1 MAKVKLENTSDA
13 AIYLPLVEFDA
24 QKKPIYSNKFATV
37 PRQKKE
43 EILEEATGEKH
54 TRTTFGTVEVDAE
67 QWDRLKQDKVVMT
80 YLSSG
85 RLRVAG
91 SAGPPPAASPPAGGK
106 AQR

>member
-24 QKKPIYSNKFATV
+24 QKKPVYSNKFATV

-54 TRTTFGTVEVDAE
+54 TRTIFGTVEVDAE
-67 QWDRLKQDKVVMT
+67 QWDRLKQDKVVTT

-106 AQR
+106 AGR

>member
-1 MAKVKLENTSDA
+1 MKIKLENTSDA
-13 AIYLPLVEFDA
+13 GIYLPLVDLDP
-24 QKKPIYSNKFATV
+24 QKKPVYSGKFVTV

-43 EILEEATGEKH
+43 ELTDEATGDKR
-54 TRTTFGTVEVDAE
+54 TRTTFGAADIDDA
-67 QWDRLKQDKVVMT
+67 QWERLKQDKVVMT